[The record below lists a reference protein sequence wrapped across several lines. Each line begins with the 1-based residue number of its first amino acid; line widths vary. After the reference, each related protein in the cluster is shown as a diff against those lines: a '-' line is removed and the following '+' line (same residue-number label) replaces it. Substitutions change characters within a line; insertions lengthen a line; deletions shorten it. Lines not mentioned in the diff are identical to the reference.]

1 MIILRV
7 CTALT
12 EELLFLK
19 AKAKAKGNT
28 SVSVEGVELTSPID
42 RRTVIGATIA
52 GNMTGVA
59 GVVGVVEVVEVVGVA
74 EEVLKRRE

>member
-19 AKAKAKGNT
+19 AKAKAKNT

-42 RRTVIGATIA
+42 RRTLISATIA
-52 GNMTGVA
+52 GKMTGVA